1 MAIVQVSIVPL
12 GTRTSSVSK
21 YVARA
26 ISVLE
31 NEKDVA
37 YQLTPMATIIEG
49 DLDKVL
55 SLVRQMH
62 ESGFDQEVRRVLTT
76 ITIDDRRDKTS
87 TMESKVNSVQ
97 NKLHPSASPAG

>member
-12 GTRTSSVSK
+12 GIGTLSVSR

-26 ISVLE
+26 LSILE
-31 NEKDVA
+31 DEKDVT

-49 DLDKVL
+49 NLDRVL
-55 SLVRQMH
+55 SIVRKMH
-62 ESGFDQEVRRVLTT
+62 ESGFDEEVQRVLTT

-87 TMESKVNSVQ
+87 TMESKVNSVR
-97 NKLHPSASPAG
+97 NKLHPGASPAG

>member
-1 MAIVQVSIVPL
+1 MAIVEVSIVPV
-12 GTRTSSVSK
+12 GTGTPSVSR

-26 ISVLE
+26 ISILE

-37 YQLTPMATIIEG
+37 YQLTPMGTIIEG

-62 ESGFDQEVRRVLTT
+62 ESGFDHEVQRVLTT

-87 TMESKVNSVQ
+87 TMESKVNSVRS
-97 NKLHPSASPAG
+97 KLHPGASPAG